1 MSLGS
6 LEFLQE
12 MISPQGL
19 GAVQAAISSYGLGPG
34 AGTTQAEELL
44 RLLLQYSRSIPHQE
58 WENTEVFHR
67 PIPIQ
72 PVAWGTFFTWRG
84 TRSG

>member
-1 MSLGS
+1 MSLGP

-12 MISPQGL
+12 MISPKGL
-19 GAVQAAISSYGLGPG
+19 GGIQAAISSYGLG
-34 AGTTQAEELL
+34 AGTTQAEEIL

-67 PIPIQ
+67 PIPMQ
-72 PVAWGTFFTWRG
+72 PMAWGTFFAWRG